1 MAAALAVPPVP
12 PAPVAADR
20 AWQEAAE
27 LPCRLAAEI
36 TVRGFTVGDL
46 LSLEAGS
53 LVDTGI
59 AAEADVTVRVNGAR
73 VGCGKLASAGNRRGV
88 RLTEL
93 G

>member
-1 MAAALAVPPVP
+1 MATALAVPPAP
-12 PAPVAADR
+12 PAPLADR
-20 AWQEAAE
+20 MWQEAAE

-59 AAEADVTVRVNGAR
+59 ATEADVTVRVNGAR
-73 VGCGKLASAGNRRGV
+73 VGCGKLANAGDRRGV